1 MKKFVV
7 SCLLIGIA
15 SCSVSP
21 KKLDELNSENNYYSP
36 AQTIKCMQMQTP
48 QRPHPINKKGEV
60 RESYDQGDCY
70 DDLLSKNTRELTIEL
85 GKSSIDLNVDKEQE
99 ILSVNDNSID
109 DIDIEAI
116 ETKVLKKPKKTK
128 F

>member
-7 SCLLIGIA
+7 SCLLIGMV

-70 DDLLSKNTRELTIEL
+70 DDLLTKNIRELTIEF
-85 GKSSIDLNVDKEQE
+85 GKSTIDLNVDKEQE
-99 ILSVNDNSID
+99 VLSVNDNSID

-116 ETKVLKKPKKTK
+116 ETKVLKKPKQN
-128 F
+128 

>member
-36 AQTIKCMQMQTP
+36 AQSIKCMQMQTP

-70 DDLLSKNTRELTIEL
+70 DDLLTRNIRELTIKF
-85 GKSSIDLNVDKEQE
+85 GKPSIDLNVDMEKE
-99 ILSVNDNSID
+99 ILSVNDNSIN

-116 ETKVLKKPKKTK
+116 ETKVLKKPKQN
-128 F
+128 

>member
-7 SCLLIGIA
+7 SCLLIGIV

-70 DDLLSKNTRELTIEL
+70 DDLLTKNTRELTIEF
-85 GKSSIDLNVDKEQE
+85 GESFIDLNVNKEQD
-99 ILSVNDNSID
+99 ILSVNENSID

-116 ETKVLKKPKKTK
+116 EIKVLKKPKQN
-128 F
+128 

>member
-7 SCLLIGIA
+7 SCLLIGMV

-70 DDLLSKNTRELTIEL
+70 DDLLSKNTRELTIEFEN
-85 GKSSIDLNVDKEQE
+85 SSIDLSDGEEQE
-99 ILSVNDNSID
+99 ILTINSDSID

-116 ETKVLKKPKKTK
+116 EAKVLKKPKQD
-128 F
+128 

>member
-7 SCLLIGIA
+7 SCLLIGIV

-36 AQTIKCMQMQTP
+36 AQTIKCMQMQSP
-48 QRPHPINKKGEV
+48 QRPHPVNKKGEV

-70 DDLLSKNTRELTIEL
+70 DDLLSKNIRELTLEFDS
-85 GKSSIDLNVDKEQE
+85 SSIDLSDGKEQE
-99 ILSVNDNSID
+99 ILTVNNDSLD

-116 ETKVLKKPKKTK
+116 EEKVLKKPKQD
-128 F
+128 

>member
-7 SCLLIGIA
+7 SFLLIGIV

-70 DDLLSKNTRELTIEL
+70 DDLLTKNTRELTIEF
-85 GKSSIDLNVDKEQE
+85 GKSFIDLNVDKEQE
-99 ILSVNDNSID
+99 ILSVNENSID

-116 ETKVLKKPKKTK
+116 ETKVLKKPKQN
-128 F
+128 

>member
-70 DDLLSKNTRELTIEL
+70 DDLLSKNTRELTIEF

-116 ETKVLKKPKKTK
+116 ETKVLKKPKQD
-128 F
+128 

>member
-1 MKKFVV
+1 MKKSYVNFLIIGVV
-7 SCLLIGIA
+7 

-36 AQTIKCMQMQTP
+36 AQTIKCMQMQSP
-48 QRPHPINKKGEV
+48 QRPHPVNKKGEV

-70 DDLLSKNTRELTIEL
+70 DDLLSKNTRELTIEF

-116 ETKVLKKPKKTK
+116 ETKVLKKPKQN
-128 F
+128 

>member
-7 SCLLIGIA
+7 SCLLIGIV

-70 DDLLSKNTRELTIEL
+70 DDLLTKNIRELTIEF

-116 ETKVLKKPKKTK
+116 ERKVLKKPKQN
-128 F
+128 

>member
-7 SCLLIGIA
+7 SCLLIVIV

-70 DDLLSKNTRELTIEL
+70 DDLLTKNTRELTIEF

-116 ETKVLKKPKKTK
+116 ETKVLKKPKQN
-128 F
+128 

>member
-7 SCLLIGIA
+7 SCLLIGIV
-15 SCSVSP
+15 SCSISP

-116 ETKVLKKPKKTK
+116 ETKVLKKPKQN
-128 F
+128 

>member
-7 SCLLIGIA
+7 SCLLIGIV

-70 DDLLSKNTRELTIEL
+70 DDLLSKNTRELTIEF
-85 GKSSIDLNVDKEQE
+85 GKSSIDLNVDKEQD

-116 ETKVLKKPKKTK
+116 ETKVLKKPKQN
-128 F
+128 

>member
-7 SCLLIGIA
+7 SCLLIGIV
-15 SCSVSP
+15 SCSISP

-70 DDLLSKNTRELTIEL
+70 DDLLTKNTRELTIEF

-99 ILSVNDNSID
+99 ILSVNDNSIN

-116 ETKVLKKPKKTK
+116 ETKVLKKPKQN
-128 F
+128 

>member
-7 SCLLIGIA
+7 SCLLIGVV

-36 AQTIKCMQMQTP
+36 VQTIKCMQMQTP
-48 QRPHPINKKGEV
+48 QRPHPINKKGDV
-60 RESYDQGDCY
+60 KESYDQGDCY
-70 DDLLSKNTRELTIEL
+70 DDLLTRNIRELTIKF
-85 GKSSIDLNVDKEQE
+85 GKPSIDLNVDMEKE
-99 ILSVNDNSID
+99 ILSVNDNSIN

-116 ETKVLKKPKKTK
+116 ETKVLKKPKQN
-128 F
+128 

>member
-70 DDLLSKNTRELTIEL
+70 DDLLTKNTRELTIEF
-85 GKSSIDLNVDKEQE
+85 GKSFIDLNVDKEQE

-116 ETKVLKKPKKTK
+116 ETKVLKKPKQN
-128 F
+128 

>member
-1 MKKFVV
+1 MKKTVCFLIFGLV
-7 SCLLIGIA
+7 SCSL
-15 SCSVSP
+15 SP

-48 QRPHPINKKGEV
+48 QRPHPVNKKGEV

-70 DDLLSKNTRELTIEL
+70 DDLLSKNIRELTLEFDR
-85 GKSSIDLNVDKEQE
+85 SSIDLGDGKEQE
-99 ILSVNDNSID
+99 ILTVNNDSID

-116 ETKVLKKPKKTK
+116 EAKVLKKPKQD
-128 F
+128 

>member
-7 SCLLIGIA
+7 SCLLIGIV

-70 DDLLSKNTRELTIEL
+70 DDLLTKNIRELTIEF

-109 DIDIEAI
+109 DIDVEAI
-116 ETKVLKKPKKTK
+116 ERKVLKKPKQN
-128 F
+128 

>member
-1 MKKFVV
+1 MKKFAV
-7 SCLLIGIA
+7 SCLLIGIV

-70 DDLLSKNTRELTIEL
+70 DDLLTKNTRELTIEF
-85 GKSSIDLNVDKEQE
+85 GKSSIDLNVDMNHVQRHH
-99 ILSVNDNSID
+99 
-109 DIDIEAI
+109 
-116 ETKVLKKPKKTK
+116 
-128 F
+128 

>member
-7 SCLLIGIA
+7 SCLLIGIV

-70 DDLLSKNTRELTIEL
+70 DDLLTKNTRELAIEF

-116 ETKVLKKPKKTK
+116 ETKVLKKPKQN
-128 F
+128 

>member
-7 SCLLIGIA
+7 SCLLIVIV

-116 ETKVLKKPKKTK
+116 ETKVLKKPKQN
-128 F
+128 

>member
-1 MKKFVV
+1 MKKFAV
-7 SCLLIGIA
+7 SCLLIGIV

-70 DDLLSKNTRELTIEL
+70 DDLLTKNIRELTIEF

-99 ILSVNDNSID
+99 ILSINDNSID

-116 ETKVLKKPKKTK
+116 ETKVLKKLKQD
-128 F
+128 

>member
-7 SCLLIGIA
+7 SCLLIGIV

-70 DDLLSKNTRELTIEL
+70 DDLLSKNTRELTIEF

-116 ETKVLKKPKKTK
+116 ETKVLKKPKQD
-128 F
+128 

>member
-7 SCLLIGIA
+7 SYLLIGIV
-15 SCSVSP
+15 SCSISP

-70 DDLLSKNTRELTIEL
+70 DDLLTKNTRELTIEF

-116 ETKVLKKPKKTK
+116 ETKVLKKPKQN
-128 F
+128 

>member
-1 MKKFVV
+1 MKKFVL
-7 SCLLIGIA
+7 SFLLIGVV
-15 SCSVSP
+15 SCSISP

-60 RESYDQGDCY
+60 KESYDQGDCY
-70 DDLLSKNTRELTIEL
+70 DDLLTKNTRELTIEF

-99 ILSVNDNSID
+99 ILSINDNSID

-116 ETKVLKKPKKTK
+116 ETKVLKKPKQN
-128 F
+128 

>member
-7 SCLLIGIA
+7 SCLLIGIV

-70 DDLLSKNTRELTIEL
+70 DDLLSKNTRELTIEF

-99 ILSVNDNSID
+99 VLSVNDNSID

-116 ETKVLKKPKKTK
+116 ETKVLKKPKQD
-128 F
+128 

>member
-7 SCLLIGIA
+7 SCLLIGIV

-70 DDLLSKNTRELTIEL
+70 DDLLTKNTRELTIEF

-99 ILSVNDNSID
+99 ILSVNENSID

-116 ETKVLKKPKKTK
+116 ETKVLKKPKQN
-128 F
+128 

>member
-1 MKKFVV
+1 MKKFAV
-7 SCLLIGIA
+7 SCLLIGIV
-15 SCSVSP
+15 SCAVSP

-60 RESYDQGDCY
+60 RESYDQDDCY
-70 DDLLSKNTRELTIEL
+70 DDLLTKNTRELTIEF

-116 ETKVLKKPKKTK
+116 EKKVLKKLKQD
-128 F
+128 

>member
-7 SCLLIGIA
+7 SCLLFGIA

-70 DDLLSKNTRELTIEL
+70 DDLLTKNTRELTIEF

-116 ETKVLKKPKKTK
+116 ETKVLKKPKQN
-128 F
+128 

>member
-7 SCLLIGIA
+7 SCLLIGIV
-15 SCSVSP
+15 SCSISP

-70 DDLLSKNTRELTIEL
+70 DDLLSKNTRELTIEF
-85 GKSSIDLNVDKEQE
+85 GKSSIDLNVDKEQD

-116 ETKVLKKPKKTK
+116 ETKVLKKPKQN
-128 F
+128 

>member
-7 SCLLIGIA
+7 SCLLIGIV

-70 DDLLSKNTRELTIEL
+70 DDLLTKNTRELTIEF

-109 DIDIEAI
+109 IEAI
-116 ETKVLKKPKKTK
+116 ETKVLKKLKQD
-128 F
+128 